1 MSNLERI
8 DEYKYLWDGS
18 QPGWVL
24 KRFCGNYIDLSLA
37 FPSTGPSTRELMSV
51 RRTVAPYRALPVKE
65 VVTQLRG
72 QESLLLGRFEPKEAR
87 VIAAACRREDLNLV
101 ESIVDAPEFLPM
113 NELTGVALII
123 EDDLLAEHVYTEALL
138 HGIPVRQVEL

>member
-1 MSNLERI
+1 M
-8 DEYKYLWDGS
+8 
-18 QPGWVL
+18 
-24 KRFCGNYIDLSLA
+24 A
-37 FPSTGPSTRELMSV
+37 V
-51 RRTVAPYRALPVKE
+51 RRTVAPYTALPVHE

-87 VIAAACRREDLNLV
+87 LVAAACRREDLNLV

-123 EDDLLAEHVYTEALL
+123 EDDLLAEHVCTEALL
-138 HGIPVRQVEL
+138 HGIPVRQVEF